1 MHYTTGMT
9 LAGALA
15 ASIPA
20 VTAPAPGL
28 ETIRL
33 LSDSLPSAV
42 LFVSVTAPCFE
53 ISTPID
59 RALRSAHRASTQL
72 IELL

>member
-15 ASIPA
+15 TSFPGAA
-20 VTAPAPGL
+20 APAPGVA
-28 ETIRL
+28 EVRL

-42 LFVSVTAPCFE
+42 LFVSVSSPCFE

-59 RALRSAHRASTQL
+59 RALRSAHRASAQL
-72 IELL
+72 IGLL